1 MSFRIRKAAVLGA
14 GVMGSGI
21 AAHLAN
27 AGVRTILLDVVP
39 NGVGPDQSHDARSA
53 LALKGIDNALK
64 FKPAPLF
71 YDKSGTD
78 FVTAGNFDDDLE
90 KIAEC
95 DLVIEAVVENL
106 DVKRKLFE
114 RVVPYMK
121 MDAILS
127 SNTSGLSIAS
137 MAEALPFFMRDRFL
151 VTHFFNPVR
160 FMKLLEL
167 VPGPDTSAE
176 TLQIWADFGRKQLGK
191 GVVFGKDTPNFIGN
205 RIGIYAITKTISAM
219 MEDGFSVEEI
229 DAIFGKPMGRPKT
242 AAFKTVDL
250 VGLDVFA
257 HVANTCLEK
266 LENDPEKDAF
276 RLPDFI
282 HQMIAKG
289 LLGAKKKAGFY
300 TKGPKGEK
308 LVIDPK
314 TLEYVP
320 ISKPSLEL
328 ISMVKGMSLT
338 ERLKTLVSAS
348 DDRVGKLIWK
358 LTAQTLI
365 YSAKRIG
372 DISDD
377 VVNIDNA
384 MKWGFN
390 WEMGPFETWDAIGVE
405 ESVKRM
411 QAEGMEVPENVLKML
426 ATGAKSFYGRKGI
439 ARTYFDMATNAYK
452 VEELP
457 PWQITIKGFKEKGQV
472 LKRNMGADIVDIGDG
487 VLCVEFHTKMNALDD
502 DIMNML
508 NDACDMVEENPDYQ
522 GLVITNEADHFS
534 AGANI
539 AMILMAAQTGNWGM
553 LEESIRFLQ
562 ACGMRLKYCEKPTVV
577 APFGMA
583 LGGGCEV
590 SIHGAALRPHAE
602 LYIGLVE
609 VGVGVIPAGGGT
621 KESIV
626 RALEGIPGD
635 NTDLSRLPY
644 LAKVFENI
652 ATAKVSSSAFDARR
666 YNYVKKTDKIT
677 ISRDALLNDAK
688 QTTIGMA
695 QASYKKPAPPDWL
708 VMPGRDG
715 FALLEAGMQ
724 QFLAGGF
731 MSPHDYVVCSKLANI
746 ICGGNVRPGTRV
758 TEQHLLDLEC
768 EAFLSLMGTEK
779 TQDRIQ
785 YMLANGKPLRN

>member
-39 NGVGPDQSHDARSA
+39 NGVGPDQSHETRSA
-53 LALKGIDNALK
+53 LASKGIDNALK

-71 YDKSGTD
+71 YDKSGVD
-78 FVTAGNFDDDLE
+78 FVSVGNFDDDLE
-90 KIAEC
+90 KIADC
-95 DLVIEAVVENL
+95 DIVIEAIVENI
-106 DVKRKLFE
+106 DAKRQLFE
-114 RVVPYMK
+114 KVVPHMK

-137 MAEALPFFMRDRFL
+137 MAEVLPVFMRERFL

-167 VPGPDTSAE
+167 VPGPETSAE
-176 TLQIWADFGRKQLGK
+176 TLRIWAEFGRKQLGK

-205 RIGIYAITKTISAM
+205 RIGIYAICKTIAAM
-219 MEDGFSVEEI
+219 TQDGFSIEEI

-266 LENDPEKDAF
+266 LDNDPERQAF
-276 RLPDFI
+276 ELPDFI
-282 HQMIAKG
+282 HKMIGKG

-300 TKGPKGEK
+300 TKGPSGER
-308 LVIDPK
+308 LVINPA

-320 ISKPSLEL
+320 ASKPNLEL
-328 ISMVKGMSLT
+328 IAMVKGMSLPQ
-338 ERLKTLVSAS
+338 RLKALISI
-348 DDRVGKLIWK
+348 DDRVSNLIWK

-365 YSAKRIG
+365 YAANRVGEIA
-372 DISDD
+372 DD

-411 QAEGMEVPENVLKML
+411 QAEGYVVPDNVLKML
-426 ATGAKSFYGRKGI
+426 ASGARSFYGREGNS
-439 ARTYFDMATNAYK
+439 RTFFDMASGIYK
-452 VEELP
+452 VVDVPDWHL
-457 PWQITIKGFKEKGQV
+457 TIKGFKEKGQV
-472 LKRNMGADIVDIGDG
+472 VKKNMGADIVDVGDG
-487 VLCVEFHTKMNALDD
+487 VLCVEFHTKMNAIDD
-502 DIMNML
+502 DIMDAIH
-508 NDACDMVEENPDYQ
+508 DACDMVEDGDYQ
-522 GLVITNEADHFS
+522 GLVVTSDGENFS

-539 AMILMAAQTGNWGM
+539 AMILMAAQTGNWTM
-553 LEESIRFLQ
+553 LEASIKRLQ
-562 ACGMRLKYCEKPTVV
+562 SCGMRLKYCEKPTVV
-577 APFGMA
+577 APFGLA
-583 LGGGCEV
+583 IGGGCEL
-590 SIHGAALRPHAE
+590 SIHASALCPHAE

-621 KESIV
+621 KESVV
-626 RALEGIPGD
+626 RAIESIPAD
-635 NTDLSRLPY
+635 NTDISRLPY

-652 ATAKVSSSAFDARR
+652 ATAKVSTSAYEARR
-666 YNYVKKTDKIT
+666 YNYVRRTDRIT
-677 ISRDALLNDAK
+677 VSRDALLNNAK
-688 QTTIGMA
+688 QTALGMA
-695 QASYKKPAPPDWL
+695 RSGYRPPAPPDWL
-708 VMPGRDG
+708 LLPGRDG
-715 FALLEAGMQ
+715 IGLLEAGMQ
-724 QFLAGGF
+724 QFMGGGF
-731 MSPHDYVVCSKLANI
+731 MSPHDYVVCSKLAHI
-746 ICGGNVRPGTRV
+746 ICGGDIRPGTRV
-758 TEQHLLDLEC
+758 TEQYLLDLEC
-768 EAFLSLMGTEK
+768 EAFLSLMGMEK

>member
-39 NGVGPDQSHDARSA
+39 QGVGPEQSHEARSA
-53 LALKGIDNALK
+53 FALKGIDNAMK

-71 YDKSGTD
+71 YDKGGVD
-78 FVTAGNFDDDLE
+78 FVEAGNFDDDME
-90 KIAEC
+90 KIADC
-95 DLVIEAVVENL
+95 DLVIEAIVENL
-106 DVKRKLFE
+106 EVKRQLFAK
-114 RVVPYMK
+114 VAPHLK

-127 SNTSGLSIAS
+127 SNTSGLSIAAMS
-137 MAEALPFFMRDRFL
+137 EAVPFFIRDRFL

-176 TLQIWADFGRKQLGK
+176 TMQIWADFGRKQLGK

-205 RIGIYAITKTISAM
+205 RIGIYAITKTIAAM
-219 MEDGFSVEEI
+219 IEDGFSIEEI

-266 LENDPEKDAF
+266 LDNDPEKDAF
-276 RLPDFI
+276 KLPDFI

-300 TKGPKGEK
+300 TKGPKGER

-314 TLEYVP
+314 TIEYVP
-320 ISKPSLEL
+320 VNKPNLEL
-328 ISMVKGMSLT
+328 ISMVKGMSLS
-338 ERLKTLVSAS
+338 ERMKTLVSA

-365 YSAKRIG
+365 YAAKRIG

-405 ESVKRM
+405 DSVKRM
-411 QAEGMEVPENVLKML
+411 QAEGYEVPECVLKML
-426 ATGAKSFYGRKGI
+426 ASGAKSFYGKQGI
-439 ARTYFDMATNAYK
+439 SRTFFDMASGAYK

-457 PWQITIKGFKEKGQV
+457 PWQITIKGYKEQGQV
-472 LKRNMGADIVDIGDG
+472 LRRNMGAEIVDIGDG
-487 VLCVEFHTKMNALDD
+487 ILCVEFHTKMNALDD
-502 DIMNML
+502 DIMAML
-508 NDACDMVEENPDYQ
+508 NEACDLVEDGYE
-522 GLVITNEADHFS
+522 GLVVTNEADHFS

-539 AMILMAAQTGNWGM
+539 AMVLMAAQTGNWGM
-553 LEESIRFLQ
+553 LEQSIKTLQ
-562 ACGMRLKYCEKPTVV
+562 NCAMRLKYCDKPTVT

-590 SIHGAALRPHAE
+590 SMHGAAMRPHAE
-602 LYIGLVE
+602 LYMGLVE

-635 NTDLSRLPY
+635 NADLSRLPY

-652 ATAKVSSSAFDARR
+652 ATAKVSMSAFDARR

-688 QTTIGMA
+688 QTALGMA
-695 QASYKKPAPPDWL
+695 RAGYKKPAPPDWL
-708 VMPGRDG
+708 VLPGRDG
-715 FALLEAGMQ
+715 YALLEAGMQ

-731 MSPHDYVVCSKLANI
+731 MTPHDYTVCQKLAHVI
-746 ICGGNVRPGTRV
+746 VGGDIRPGTRV
-758 TEQHLLDLEC
+758 TEQYLLDLEC
-768 EAFLSLMGTEK
+768 EAFLWLMGTEK